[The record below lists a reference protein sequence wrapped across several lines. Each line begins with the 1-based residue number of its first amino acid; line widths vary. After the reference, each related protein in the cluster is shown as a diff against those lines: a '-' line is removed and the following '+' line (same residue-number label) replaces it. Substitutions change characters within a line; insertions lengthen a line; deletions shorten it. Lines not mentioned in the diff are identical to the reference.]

1 VSAKNATL
9 AEIIE
14 KSVAGIEIGAT
25 EVTEGI
31 EEIEEE
37 TDAEKMTVD
46 EAATAATLMR
56 IEDEGVMVEVEIDVA
71 VPRLLCQRRRSQHQI

>member
-1 VSAKNATL
+1 MSAKNATL

-37 TDAEKMTVD
+37 TDGEKMTVD